1 MKESDLFEPIKNY
14 LEAGGYKVR
23 AEVKNCDIT
32 ATKGDELII
41 IELKLSANLQLF
53 IQATDRQR
61 VTDSVYV
68 AIPKPSIR
76 SKKHWKGIRHI
87 LRRLELG
94 LIFVDV
100 DNPVNSIEILFHPIP
115 FQRKKIS
122 KRKKAIL
129 NEVENRSQN
138 LNVGGINKKKIVT
151 AYKENAIQIAI
162 YLKEIGAT
170 NPKKLRE
177 YDSGKKTLSI
187 LYSNFYGWFQ
197 RVDHGIY
204 DITAKGKKELKNFP
218 GLVKKYEKYLKE
230 KKETTENTENKEK
243 K

>member
-1 MKESDLFEPIKNY
+1 MKESDLFEPVKKY
-14 LEAGGYKVR
+14 LEASDYKVR

-32 ATKGDELII
+32 ATKNDELII
-41 IELKLSANLQLF
+41 VELKLSANLQLF

-61 VTDSVYV
+61 ITDSVYV
-68 AIPKPSIR
+68 AIPKPAQR
-76 SKKHWKGIRHI
+76 SKKHWKGILHI

-100 DNPVNSIEILFHPIP
+100 ENPVNPVEIVFHPIE
-115 FQRKKIS
+115 FQRRKFKHR
-122 KRKKAIL
+122 KRAIIK
-129 NEVENRSQN
+129 EVENRSQN

-151 AYKENAIQIAI
+151 AYKENAIQIAV

-177 YDSGKKTLSI
+177 YNSGKKTLSI

-197 RVDHGIY
+197 RVDYGIY
-204 DITAKGKKELKNFP
+204 DVTEKGGKELKNFP

>member
-1 MKESDLFEPIKNY
+1 MKESDLFEPIKKY
-14 LEAGGYKVR
+14 LESNGYKVR
-23 AEVKNCDIT
+23 AEVKNCDVT
-32 ATKGDELII
+32 ATKDDELII

-61 VTDSVYV
+61 ITDSVYV

-100 DNPVNSIEILFHPIP
+100 DNPVNPVEIVFHPIE

-122 KRKKAIL
+122 MRKKAIIK
-129 NEVENRSQN
+129 EIESRSQN
-138 LNVGGINKKKIVT
+138 LNVGGSNKKKIVT
-151 AYKENAIQIAI
+151 AYKENAIQIAV

-170 NPKKLRE
+170 TPKKLRE

-197 RVDHGIY
+197 RIDRGIY
-204 DITAKGKKELKNFP
+204 DITVKGKQELNNFP

-230 KKETTENTENKEK
+230 RSK
-243 K
+243 

>member
-1 MKESDLFEPIKNY
+1 MKESDLFEPIKKY
-14 LEAGGYKVR
+14 LEASGYKVR

-32 ATKGDELII
+32 ATKDDELII
-41 IELKLSANLQLF
+41 IELKLSATLQLF

-61 VTDSVYV
+61 ITDSVYI
-68 AIPKPSIR
+68 AIPKSSTR

-100 DNPVNSIEILFHPIP
+100 DNPVNPVEIVFHPIQ

-122 KRKKAIL
+122 KRRKAIL
-129 NEVENRSQN
+129 KEVENRSDN
-138 LNVGGINKKKIVT
+138 LNVGGSNKRKIVT
-151 AYKENAIQIAI
+151 AYRENAIQIAV

-170 NPKKLRE
+170 TPKKLRE
-177 YDSGKKTLSI
+177 YNSGKKTLSI

-197 RVDHGIY
+197 RVDHGLY
-204 DITAKGKKELKNFP
+204 EITVKGKQELKKFP
-218 GLVKKYEKYLKE
+218 GLVIKYKKYLK
-230 KKETTENTENKEK
+230 KRRETTEHTESTGK

>member
-1 MKESDLFEPIKNY
+1 MKESDLFGPIKNY
-14 LEAGGYKVR
+14 LETGGYKVR

-32 ATKGDELII
+32 ATKDDELII

-61 VTDSVYV
+61 ITDSVYV

-100 DNPVNSIEILFHPIP
+100 DNPVNPVEIVFHPIK

-129 NEVENRSQN
+129 HEVEHRSNN
-138 LNVGGINKKKIVT
+138 LNVGGSNKKKIIT
-151 AYKENAIQIAI
+151 AYRENAIQIAV
-162 YLKEIGAT
+162 YLKEIGVT
-170 NPKKLRE
+170 TPKKLRE
-177 YDSGKKTLSI
+177 YDTGKKTLSI

-197 RVDHGIY
+197 RVDHGFY
-204 DITAKGKKELKNFP
+204 DITVKGKQELKKFP
-218 GLVKKYEKYLKE
+218 GLVKKYKKYLKD
-230 KKETTENTENKEK
+230 KDKA
-243 K
+243 

>member
-1 MKESDLFEPIKNY
+1 MKESDLFEPVKIY
-14 LEAGGYKVR
+14 LEANGYKVR

-32 ATKGDELII
+32 ATKDDELII

-61 VTDSVYV
+61 ITDSVYV

-76 SKKHWKGIRHI
+76 SKKHWKGIRYI

-100 DNPVNSIEILFHPIP
+100 ENPVNPVEIVFHPIE

-122 KRKKAIL
+122 KRKNAII
-129 NEVENRSQN
+129 EEIESRSQN
-138 LNVGGINKKKIVT
+138 LNVGGSNKKKIVT
-151 AYKENAIQIAI
+151 AYKENAIQIAV

-170 NPKKLRE
+170 TPKKLRE

-197 RVDHGIY
+197 RIDRGIY
-204 DITAKGKKELKNFP
+204 DITVKGKQELKKFP
-218 GLVKKYEKYLKE
+218 GLVKKYEKYLKNRE
-230 KKETTENTENKEK
+230 ETTEHTENTEK

>member
-1 MKESDLFEPIKNY
+1 MKESDLFEPVKNY

-61 VTDSVYV
+61 ITDSVYV

-100 DNPVNSIEILFHPIP
+100 DNPVNSIEIVFHPIS

-129 NEVENRSQN
+129 KEVENRSQN
-138 LNVGGINKKKIVT
+138 LNVGGSNKKKIIT
-151 AYKENAIQIAI
+151 AYRENAIQIAI

-170 NPKKLRE
+170 TPKKLKE
-177 YDSGKKTLSI
+177 CDSGKKTLSI
-187 LYSNFYGWFQ
+187 LYNNFYGWFQ
-197 RVDHGIY
+197 RIDHGVY
-204 DITAKGKKELKNFP
+204 DITTKGKKELKNFP

-230 KKETTENTENKEK
+230 KSKS
-243 K
+243 

>member
-32 ATKGDELII
+32 ATKDDELII

-100 DNPVNSIEILFHPIP
+100 DNPVNPIEIVFHPIP

-129 NEVENRSQN
+129 KEVENRSQN
-138 LNVGGINKKKIVT
+138 LNVGGSNKRKIVT
-151 AYKENAIQIAI
+151 AYRENVIQIAV
-162 YLKEIGAT
+162 YLQEIGAT
-170 NPKKLRE
+170 TAKKLKE

-197 RVDHGIY
+197 RIDHGVY
-204 DITAKGKKELKNFP
+204 DITAKAKSELKKYP
-218 GLVKKYEKYLKE
+218 GLIKKYEKRLRE
-230 KKETTENTENKEK
+230 LNKP
-243 K
+243 

>member
-1 MKESDLFEPIKNY
+1 
-14 LEAGGYKVR
+14 
-23 AEVKNCDIT
+23 
-32 ATKGDELII
+32 
-41 IELKLSANLQLF
+41 
-53 IQATDRQR
+53 
-61 VTDSVYV
+61 
-68 AIPKPSIR
+68 
-76 SKKHWKGIRHI
+76 
-87 LRRLELG
+87 
-94 LIFVDV
+94 
-100 DNPVNSIEILFHPIP
+100 
-115 FQRKKIS
+115 
-122 KRKKAIL
+122 
-129 NEVENRSQN
+129 
-138 LNVGGINKKKIVT
+138 NKKKIVT

-177 YDSGKKTLSI
+177 YNSGKKTLSI

>member
-1 MKESDLFEPIKNY
+1 MKESDLFEPVKNY
-14 LEAGGYKVR
+14 LKANGYKVR

-32 ATKGDELII
+32 ATKNDELII
-41 IELKLSANLQLF
+41 IELKLNANLQLF

-61 VTDSVYV
+61 ITDSVYV
-68 AIPKPSIR
+68 AIPKPSLR
-76 SKKHWKGIRHI
+76 SKKHWKGILHI

-100 DNPVNSIEILFHPIP
+100 DNPVNPVEIVFHPIE

-129 NEVENRSQN
+129 KEIENRSQN
-138 LNVGGINKKKIVT
+138 LNVGGSNKKKIVT
-151 AYKENAIQIAI
+151 AYKENAIQIAV
-162 YLKEIGAT
+162 YLKELAPAS
-170 NPKKLRE
+170 PKKLRE

-197 RVDHGIY
+197 RIDHGIY
-204 DITAKGKKELKNFP
+204 DITVKGKQELKNFP
-218 GLVKKYEKYLKE
+218 GLVKKYEKYLKKRRKTTE
-230 KKETTENTENKEK
+230 HTENTEK

>member
-1 MKESDLFEPIKNY
+1 MKESDLFEPIKKY
-14 LEAGGYKVR
+14 LEANGYKVR

-61 VTDSVYV
+61 ITDSVYV
-68 AIPKPSIR
+68 AIPKPSLR
-76 SKKHWKGIRHI
+76 SKKHWKGILHI

-100 DNPVNSIEILFHPIP
+100 DNPVNPVEIVFHPIE

-122 KRKKAIL
+122 KRKKSIIK
-129 NEVENRSQN
+129 EIENRSQN
-138 LNVGGINKKKIVT
+138 LNVGGSNKKKIIT
-151 AYKENAIQIAI
+151 AYKENAIQIAVF
-162 YLKEIGAT
+162 LKEVGAT
-170 NPKKLRE
+170 TPEKLRE

-197 RVDHGIY
+197 RIDRGIY
-204 DITAKGKKELKNFP
+204 DITAKGKQELRNFP

-230 KKETTENTENKEK
+230 RSKL
-243 K
+243 